1 MSNSKMTLDIAV
13 LIHGPISWFHSKVK
27 LNTLEDTAFFF
38 LVLLHAYTRY
48 NIQFFFGESVKVILL
63 LFTVKQVLPL
73 LWQVVS
79 ELVTA
84 GNTTQYSL
92 SRKAIEIRLLFITV
106 KEVWQFEWNSR
117 QGGCLLLLLKSI
129 WQSELFW
136 WWWFGNTAIECI
148 IEALFLWCVQVRVCD
163 TECGT

>member
-1 MSNSKMTLDIAV
+1 M
-13 LIHGPISWFHSKVK
+13 
-27 LNTLEDTAFFF
+27 LEDTSFF
-38 LVLLHAYTRY
+38 LVLLHAYTQY

-63 LFTVKQVLPL
+63 LFTVKQMLPL

-84 GNTTQYSL
+84 GNTIQYSL

-117 QGGCLLLLLKSI
+117 QGQGGWLLLLLKLI
-129 WQSELFW
+129 
-136 WWWFGNTAIECI
+136 
-148 IEALFLWCVQVRVCD
+148 
-163 TECGT
+163 